1 MIFKLII
8 QILTITI
15 TEIFK
20 NDKEKPLIDEDI
32 QKKIVQIFTVN
43 LKLNDNIQIKDL
55 LNHLLNPNQN
65 FLQLNNSQDMNSL
78 KNFIKKKFQGYNETF

>member
-78 KNFIKKKFQGYNETF
+78 KNFIKKKF